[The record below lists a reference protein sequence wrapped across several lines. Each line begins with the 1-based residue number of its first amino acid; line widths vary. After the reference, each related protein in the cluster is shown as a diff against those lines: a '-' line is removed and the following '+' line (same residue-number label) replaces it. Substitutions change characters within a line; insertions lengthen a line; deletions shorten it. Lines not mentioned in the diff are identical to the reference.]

1 MSQEKFG
8 EIFDVSRTMIGYYE
22 TEKAE
27 PSLLFFL
34 KLEEVSAYSFKQICT
49 ENLQGD
55 VQEIG
60 KQEFSVREDPVPYK
74 SKVDQRLDRIE
85 EFLKKKHEDF

>member
-1 MSQEKFG
+1 
-8 EIFDVSRTMIGYYE
+8 MIGYYE
-22 TEKAE
+22 AEKAD
-27 PSLLFFL
+27 PSLAFFL
-34 KLEEVSAYSFKQICT
+34 KLEEVSGYSFKQICT

-55 VQEIG
+55 VQKIG
-60 KQEFSVREDPVPYK
+60 KHEFRVREDPVPYK